1 MAKVLYITANPKAVE
16 SSFSLRAGAAF
27 LDAYK
32 ASNPGDEVIHFDV
45 FAQPFQSIDGDV
57 LAAYDALGSG
67 KSFADLSPVQQQK
80 LGAMGTVVDQ
90 FMEADKY
97 VFVTPLWD
105 FSVPAPLKA
114 YVDAICVAGKTFKYT
129 ATGPVGLLENKK
141 ALIIQA
147 SGGVWSQEPLASIEA
162 GSRFLKNI
170 LGFLG
175 VVDSQVLFV
184 EGVAQ
189 DPANAENILA
199 AAIEKGNE
207 IASAF

>member
-16 SSFSLRAGAAF
+16 ESFSLQAGSAF
-27 LDAYK
+27 LEAYK
-32 ASNPGDEVIHFDV
+32 ASNPGDEIIHFDV
-45 FAQPFQSIDGDV
+45 FAQAFQSVDGDI
-57 LAAYDALGSG
+57 LAAYGVLGSG

-80 LGAMGTVVDQ
+80 LGAMSAITDQ
-90 FMEADKY
+90 FVEADKY
-97 VFVTPLWD
+97 VFITPLWD
-105 FSVPAPLKA
+105 FGVPAPLKA
-114 YVDAICVAGKTFKYT
+114 YIDAVCVAGKTFKYT

-141 ALIIQA
+141 ALIVQA

-184 EGVAQ
+184 EGTAL
-189 DPANAENILA
+189 DPANAGNIIAKA
-199 AAIEKGNE
+199 AEEAKA
-207 IASAF
+207 IASTF